1 MARYEYLSNPDMLD
15 YIDSLRQKTEFVR
28 IIILNREDLPLRAI
42 EGRATAGSINI
53 NADSAVRRTGNLTL
67 VTDLQGAISDSLDIM
82 NQVTDIDTLIAI
94 NKRAEIEV
102 GIKNTGFEYLDY
114 QIFWIPLG
122 VYVISNAS
130 VTYNT
135 GGISI
140 SLKLSD
146 KMALLNGEEG
156 GTISALVSLHPYENP
171 DGEPEAILVY
181 DLIKTVLLSFTELL
195 EEQIVIEDIPK
206 KISHPIRWQP
216 KNEFYQVSQVNE
228 DGSVNILNDYKT
240 FQLLNTPSN
249 STLWSFVQYRTTS
262 SVNTDDESLLVDAQG
277 IRTWNIV
284 KEPIISASFTTDI
297 TFSAGGIE
305 YTSITVELGEKG
317 PRQILYGSKVA
328 YSNEGRY
335 HDWYLPSTITLNE
348 DENIDIDNEL
358 LKWLMNNSLEGQ
370 TKYIAYTWNDSL
382 LSNWDTI
389 DGFTSLPAEINDLL
403 IFKTLSGD
411 KSESYCGMLIDK
423 EKRSISYANCSEKV
437 ILKVEKDE
445 ENKWLPSFD
454 TIKGQSTDSI
464 YYFSPGDP
472 VGTSEIDFV
481 YPGGQELSANPG
493 DTVVTILD
501 KIKSALGGNFEYFF
515 DVDGIFHFQE
525 IKNYLNE
532 GSAIDDLTKAINEK
546 YFITTNK
553 GRAVYNFKDANL
565 ISSYGNNPQ
574 YGQIKNDF
582 SIYGE
587 YPDTKLKIRYHL
599 LLQKLPTLEEMR
611 YWSLKYGADELG
623 NTTVIEAKSYNL
635 KPDSLEDGF
644 DAIMQLDYEDW
655 RLKYYF
661 NAVQKMNNKQRL
673 TEFDQEVL
681 ANIPLLIELAPGE
694 SQGKFK
700 NSPQTLQYFLD
711 AVDTNSAELMDQVL
725 VKDFGIESIGRRTK
739 TITNNDLNCMFSTP
753 IPKISL
759 TGETDLDY
767 IKQYFIPI
775 TNENPLYDT
784 LRSVIHQHLS
794 YNNNI
799 NITSLPVYRLDAN
812 MRISVNNDE
821 SDIHGDYIIK
831 SISLPLG
838 ITGNMTIN
846 AQKAV
851 ERI

>member
-67 VTDLQGAISDSLDIM
+67 VTDLQDTISDPLDIM
-82 NQVTDIDTLIAI
+82 NQVTDIETLIAI

-102 GIKNTGFEYLDY
+102 GIKNTGFQYLDY

-156 GTISALVSLHPYENP
+156 GTISAHVSLHPYENL
-171 DGEPEAILVY
+171 DGTTEEILVY

-216 KNEFYQVSQVNE
+216 KNEFYQVSKVNE
-228 DGSVNILNDYKT
+228 DESVNILDDYKT

-262 SVNTDDESLLVDAQG
+262 SVNADDNENLLDAQG

-284 KEPIISASFTTDI
+284 NKPTISDPTSLTTNI
-297 TFSAGGIE
+297 TFLAGDIE
-305 YTSITVELGEKG
+305 YTSITIKG
-317 PRQILYGSKVA
+317 DNGSYIYYGDQVA
-328 YSNEGRY
+328 YSDVAGIQ
-335 HDWYLPSTITLNE
+335 DWELPSTISLKE
-348 DENIDIDNEL
+348 DENIADNDL
-358 LKWLMNNSLEGQ
+358 LKWLMSNSLEGQ
-370 TKYIAYTWNDSL
+370 VKYATYTWKDG
-382 LSNWDTI
+382 LSDWDTI
-389 DGFTSLPAEINDLL
+389 DGWVNFPAEINDLL
-403 IFKTLSGD
+403 IFKTLSED
-411 KSESYCGMLIDK
+411 KSESYCGMLIDQ
-423 EKRSISYANCSEKV
+423 EKRSISYAKCSEKV

-445 ENKWLPSFD
+445 ENKWLPSFE
-454 TIKGQSTDSI
+454 TTKGQSTDSI
-464 YYFSPGDP
+464 YYFSFGDP
-472 VGTSEIDFV
+472 IGTSEIDFV

-565 ISSYGNNPQ
+565 ISSYSNNPQ

-587 YPDTKLKIRYHL
+587 HPDTKLKIRYHL

-611 YWSLKYGADELG
+611 YWSLKYGTDELG
-623 NTTVIEAKSYNL
+623 NTTVIEAKSYNSE
-635 KPDSLEDGF
+635 PDSLEDGF
-644 DAIMQLDYEDW
+644 DTIVQLDYEDW

-694 SQGKFK
+694 NQGKFK
-700 NSPQTLQYFLD
+700 NSPQVLQYFLD
-711 AVDTNSAELMDQVL
+711 AVDTNSAALMDQVL

-753 IPKISL
+753 IPEISL
-759 TGETDLDY
+759 TGETDLEY
-767 IKQYFIPI
+767 ISQYFVPI

>member
-67 VTDLQGAISDSLDIM
+67 VTDLQGTISDPLDIM

-102 GIKNTGFEYLDY
+102 GIKNTGCQYLDY

-130 VTYNT
+130 VTYNA

-171 DGEPEAILVY
+171 DCKIEAILVY

-228 DGSVNILNDYKT
+228 DGKVNILDDYKE
-240 FQLLNTPSN
+240 FQLLNAPPN
-249 STLWSFVQYRTTS
+249 STLWSFIQYRTTS
-262 SVNTDDESLLVDAQG
+262 SVNADDNENLLDAQG

-284 KEPIISASFTTDI
+284 NKPTISDPTSLTTNI
-297 TFSAGGIE
+297 TFLAGDIE
-305 YTSITVELGEKG
+305 YTSITIKG
-317 PRQILYGSKVA
+317 DNGSYIYYGDQVA
-328 YSNEGRY
+328 YSDVAGIQ
-335 HDWYLPSTITLNE
+335 DWKLPSTISLKE
-348 DENIDIDNEL
+348 DENIADNDL
-358 LKWLMNNSLEGQ
+358 LKWLMSNSLEGQ
-370 TKYIAYTWNDSL
+370 VKYTTYTWQDG
-382 LSNWDTI
+382 LSNWDSI
-389 DGFTSLPAEINDLL
+389 DGWVNLPAEINDLL

-411 KSESYCGMLIDK
+411 KSESYCGMLIDQ
-423 EKRSISYANCSEKV
+423 EKRSISYAKCSEKV

-445 ENKWLPSFD
+445 ENKWLPSFE
-454 TIKGQSTDSI
+454 TTKGQSTDSI
-464 YYFSPGDP
+464 YYFSFGDP

-532 GSAIDDLTKAINEK
+532 GSVIDDLTKAINKK

-565 ISSYGNNPQ
+565 ISSYSNNPQ

-587 YPDTKLKIRYHL
+587 HPDTKLKIRYHL

-611 YWSLKYGADELG
+611 YWSLKYGTDELG
-623 NTTVIEAKSYNL
+623 NTTVVEAKSYNSE
-635 KPDSLEDGF
+635 PDSLEDDF
-644 DAIMQLDYEDW
+644 DAIVQLDYEDW

-694 SQGKFK
+694 SWGKFK

-739 TITNNDLNCMFSTP
+739 TITNDDLNCMFSTP

-767 IKQYFIPI
+767 IKQYFILI